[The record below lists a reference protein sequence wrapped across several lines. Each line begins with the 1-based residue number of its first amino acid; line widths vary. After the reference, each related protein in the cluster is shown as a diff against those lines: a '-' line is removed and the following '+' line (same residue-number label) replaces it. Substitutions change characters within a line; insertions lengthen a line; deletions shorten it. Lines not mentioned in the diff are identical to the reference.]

1 MSASRTLSLKC
12 PCGYIKHDVMHL
24 GIWKNH
30 HDRLLKYCGGLFMV
44 KDSGDAVVCKKC
56 SDIAERIEFNC
67 AFCGRVTIIG
77 VQERVSERAG
87 KTVVMELSIH
97 KTVVFSS

>member
-1 MSASRTLSLKC
+1 
-12 PCGYIKHDVMHL
+12 
-24 GIWKNH
+24 
-30 HDRLLKYCGGLFMV
+30 MV

-77 VQERVSERAG
+77 VQES
-87 KTVVMELSIH
+87 
-97 KTVVFSS
+97 F